1 MPCNPA
7 PSTQRRK
14 AQARIV
20 LLFALIALALTVLPT
35 ASFAGTDTAG
45 NVLATEADSNPS
57 GAEGD
62 LYWAGQNL
70 NLDDASI
77 DRDIIAAGDSLSIRD
92 CTVGGAVRLA
102 ARTIDISKTA
112 IDGSVTVAGQH
123 VVLNTGSTAN
133 CFYAMGETVALR
145 GSAKSAALAGST
157 VTIDGTVDGDVE
169 VWADKLILGKNAR
182 VTGTVNAHISEDPE
196 RAGGAQVGALKIE
209 RTENENTSTI
219 NDVVG
224 GIVAAALS
232 TCFVAI
238 LLELVARDR
247 QRRRHALS
255 TTYPS
260 VGERSFGH
268 GGRHSRRPAAHYLD
282 CRSVARRSPHVRRYR
297 YRSGLGGIYGHRD
310 RTHGRTQPEPL
321 RHGRRGRYRRGRT
334 HGTSPYG
341 QLCRRRSLR
350 LYARLRHPDHLAQ
363 RPPQAA
369 RKGGRHLCG
378 GADQLNPCT
387 PKRAPTAMVDALSC

>member
-1 MPCNPA
+1 MPCNLA

-14 AQARIV
+14 ARARIA

-45 NVLATEADSNPS
+45 NVLATEADSTPS

-112 IDGSVTVAGQH
+112 INGSATVAGQH
-123 VVLNTGSTAN
+123 VVLNTGSAAN

-169 VWADKLILGKNAR
+169 VWADKLILGK
-182 VTGTVNAHISEDPE
+182 T
-196 RAGGAQVGALKIE
+196 L
-209 RTENENTSTI
+209 
-219 NDVVG
+219 
-224 GIVAAALS
+224 
-232 TCFVAI
+232 
-238 LLELVARDR
+238 
-247 QRRRHALS
+247 
-255 TTYPS
+255 
-260 VGERSFGH
+260 
-268 GGRHSRRPAAHYLD
+268 
-282 CRSVARRSPHVRRYR
+282 
-297 YRSGLGGIYGHRD
+297 
-310 RTHGRTQPEPL
+310 
-321 RHGRRGRYRRGRT
+321 
-334 HGTSPYG
+334 TSP
-341 QLCRRRSLR
+341 
-350 LYARLRHPDHLAQ
+350 AR
-363 RPPQAA
+363 
-369 RKGGRHLCG
+369 
-378 GADQLNPCT
+378 
-387 PKRAPTAMVDALSC
+387 